1 MHQHKGVFMRRRRKH
16 TEFGESAIKNRIAHD
31 QYVERL
37 TELAISMFD
46 WQNLPDT
53 VDARYLELALFT
65 EGMSVFFKD
74 DVIGYLCLKVM
85 PSYF

>member
-1 MHQHKGVFMRRRRKH
+1 MRRRRKH
-16 TEFGESAIKNRIAHD
+16 TEFGESALKNRIAYD
-31 QYVERL
+31 QYLARL

-46 WQNLPDT
+46 WQNLPET
-53 VDARYLELALFT
+53 VDSRFMELALFS

-85 PSYF
+85 PTAPFSVY